1 MKRRAEQIV
10 FAMAVLLLLVG
21 CGSLPPFKIVLESDP
36 PGARIEVNGEYIG
49 VAPTTYTVRGNGDRS
64 FNGSWVQGGD
74 IVFTATP
81 PHDQTN
87 LYVQK
92 KAFSPSAFF
101 KQGDHIPERML
112 FDMHVKSDASRD
124 NLIQIDVNSK

>member
-1 MKRRAEQIV
+1 MKIPHNIL
-10 FAMAVLLLLVG
+10 FSAMALLPFLVG
-21 CGSLPPFKIVLESDP
+21 CGSLPAFKIAIDSDP

-49 VAPTTYTVRGNGDRS
+49 VAPTTYTIRGNDDRS
-64 FNGSWVQGGD
+64 FNGSWVQGAN

-81 PHDQTN
+81 IHDQTN

-92 KAFSPSAFF
+92 KSFSPSAFF

-112 FDMHVKSDASRD
+112 FDMHVKSDTSRD

>member
-1 MKRRAEQIV
+1 
-10 FAMAVLLLLVG
+10 MALLPFLVG
-21 CGSLPPFKIVLESDP
+21 CGSLPAFKIAIDSDP

-49 VAPTTYTVRGNGDRS
+49 VAPTTYTIRGNDDRS
-64 FNGSWVQGGD
+64 FNGSWVQGAN

-81 PHDQTN
+81 IHDQTN

-92 KAFSPSAFF
+92 KSFSPSAFF

-112 FDMHVKSDASRD
+112 FDMHVKSDTSRD

>member
-1 MKRRAEQIV
+1 MKMQHRISFLAT
-10 FAMAVLLLLVG
+10 ALLLFFAG
-21 CGSLPPFKIVLESDP
+21 CGSLPPFKIAIDSDP

-49 VAPTTYTVRGNGDRS
+49 VAPTTYTVRGNDDRS

-101 KQGDHIPERML
+101 KQGDHIPEKML

>member
-1 MKRRAEQIV
+1 MKAQAKWRGFVTAT
-10 FAMAVLLLLVG
+10 FLLHAG
-21 CGSLPPFKIVLESDP
+21 CGSLPPFKIAIDSDP

-49 VAPTTYTVRGNGDRS
+49 VAPTAYTVRGNGDRS

-81 PHDQTN
+81 PYDQTN
-87 LYVQK
+87 LYVQR

-112 FDMHVKSDASRD
+112 FDMHIKSDASRD
-124 NLIQIDVNSK
+124 SLIQINVNSK

>member
-1 MKRRAEQIV
+1 MKTRQNGSGIAIT
-10 FAMAVLLLLVG
+10 VLLLLVG
-21 CGSLPPFKIVLESDP
+21 CGSLPPFKIAIDSDP

-49 VAPTTYTVRGNGDRS
+49 VAPTTYTVRGNSDRS
-64 FNGSWVQGGD
+64 FNGAWVQGGD

-81 PHDQTN
+81 PHDQTD

-112 FDMHVKSDASRD
+112 FDMHIKTDASRD

>member
-1 MKRRAEQIV
+1 MKWRAKQTV
-10 FAMAVLLLLVG
+10 FAMAVLLLLAG
-21 CGSLPPFKIVLESDP
+21 CGSLPPFKIALESDP
-36 PGARIEVNGEYIG
+36 PGARMEVNGEYIG

-92 KAFSPSAFF
+92 KTFSPSAFF

-112 FDMHVKSDASRD
+112 FDMHVKPDTSRA
-124 NLIQIDVNSK
+124 NIIQIDLNSK